1 MTEKEIRKIIQ
12 KEISDKMLELKNIHE
27 SKNTFQKVEKML
39 WYYNSFKRRIVK
51 LQEGLDEVILK
62 KCSGIAGG
70 FGNTKY
76 EYKSELEKIEDIQE
90 RDKIMIS
97 KMQTVIDLVEF
108 GLNEVKT
115 DKHYSILTLRYFER
129 LSLEDIAER
138 LDISVITVKRNKSRL
153 INELSLIIFPE
164 EIMENF

>member
-1 MTEKEIRKIIQ
+1 
-12 KEISDKMLELKNIHE
+12 
-27 SKNTFQKVEKML
+27 
-39 WYYNSFKRRIVK
+39 
-51 LQEGLDEVILK
+51 
-62 KCSGIAGG
+62 
-70 FGNTKY
+70 
-76 EYKSELEKIEDIQE
+76 EDIQE

-97 KMQTVIDLVEF
+97 KMQTVVDLVEF